1 MFGCAAADSSLAA
14 HLFSYIDAFGSVAP
28 ADSGMALPGRCTL
41 VDPAVRSRQ
50 LSTRQARALRK
61 SGGSC
66 YGHVARCF
74 DDDFARDEDCAKLLD
89 GASLL
94 VGMCALIG
102 KSPVCVRCLTG

>member
-1 MFGCAAADSSLAA
+1 
-14 HLFSYIDAFGSVAP
+14 
-28 ADSGMALPGRCTL
+28 MALPRRCTL

-74 DDDFARDEDCAKLLD
+74 DDDFARDGDCATLLD

-94 VGMCALIG
+94 VGMCVA
-102 KSPVCVRCLTG
+102 KQPACARCLTGLGCV

>member
-1 MFGCAAADSSLAA
+1 M
-14 HLFSYIDAFGSVAP
+14 V
-28 ADSGMALPGRCTL
+28 LPGRCTL

-94 VGMCALIG
+94 VGMCVA
-102 KSPVCVRCLTG
+102 KWPACVRCFLTVLCAQAS

>member
-1 MFGCAAADSSLAA
+1 
-14 HLFSYIDAFGSVAP
+14 V
-28 ADSGMALPGRCTL
+28 
-41 VDPAVRSRQ
+41 VRSRQ

-102 KSPVCVRCLTG
+102 KSPACVRCLTGRRLFVCPGILMRRRRPS